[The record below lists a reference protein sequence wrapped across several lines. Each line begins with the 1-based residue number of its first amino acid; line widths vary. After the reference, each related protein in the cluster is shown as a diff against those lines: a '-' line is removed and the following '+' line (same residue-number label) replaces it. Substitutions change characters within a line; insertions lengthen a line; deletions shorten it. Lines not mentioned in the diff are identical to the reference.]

1 MMEITFLGTSCMYPT
16 KERAH
21 PCIMIRKDSEYML
34 FDCGESAQ
42 RQIRIAGIS
51 PYKITKIFLTHF
63 HGDHCLGLPGL
74 IESLNGM
81 KRNSAIEIFTP
92 TGGEKKI
99 KSFFYA
105 IGTKP
110 RFEVKITEIK
120 DKKKKIVSNKEFE
133 VYAMPVIHGNIPCL
147 AYSIKEKDR
156 RKINIEYTK
165 KFGLVRD
172 KILGKL
178 QQGKTIEYKGEK
190 ITAKQGTIVVPGRK
204 ITYITDTLFDRKLIK
219 FAENSDV
226 LISESTYMEKDR
238 EKAKDRFHMT
248 SIQAGE
254 LAKKSKSKKLYLTHF
269 SQKYE
274 DLKPMLAEAKSVFPE
289 TELAE
294 DFMKFSIN

>member
-1 MMEITFLGTSCMYPT
+1 MYPT

-21 PCIMIRKDSEYML
+21 PCIMIRKNSEYML

-42 RQIRIAGIS
+42 RQIRIAEIS

-63 HGDHCLGLPGL
+63 HGDHSLGIPGL

-81 KRNSAIEIFTP
+81 KRKEPVEIFTP
-92 TGGEKKI
+92 IGGEKRI

-110 RFEVKITEIK
+110 NFEVKVIEIE
-120 DKKKKIVSNKEFE
+120 KKKKIFSNKEFE
-133 VYAMPVIHGNIPCL
+133 VYAMPVIHRKIPCL

-165 KFGLVRD
+165 KFGLTRD

-178 QQGKTIEYKGEK
+178 QQGKTIEYKGKK
-190 ITAKQGTIVVPGRK
+190 ITAKEGTIIVPGKK

-226 LISESTYMEKDR
+226 LISESTYMDTERK
-238 EKAKDRFHMT
+238 KAEERFHMT
-248 SIQAGE
+248 SILAGE

-274 DLKPMLAEAKSVFPE
+274 DLKPMLIEAKSVFPE
-289 TELAE
+289 TEIAE
-294 DFMKFSIN
+294 DFMRFEV